1 MSELPLRFRV
11 MGEGDVD
18 SVMELERNASP
29 SPWTERMLRQELS
42 VDVSTVLLC
51 EQHENLQWRLKAY
64 AVYWL
69 VAREQHIL
77 NVATAI
83 DARRQGFGRRL
94 LSEALSRGRSEGVDL
109 VTLEVRRGNLAAQAL
124 YLSLGFRSVG
134 VRPGYYQDNRE
145 DAVIMN
151 LQPVDAGLA

>member
-1 MSELPLRFRV
+1 VSELSLRFRV
-11 MGEGDVD
+11 MAEGDVD
-18 SVMELERNASP
+18 SVMGLERNASP

-51 EQHENLQWRLKAY
+51 EQHEDAKWRLKAY

-83 DARRQGFGRRL
+83 DARRQGFGWRL
-94 LSEALSRGRSEGVDL
+94 MSEALHRGRAHGVDL

-124 YLSLGFRSVG
+124 YLSLGFRQVA
-134 VRPGYYQDNRE
+134 VRPAYYQDNRE
-145 DAVIMN
+145 DALIMN
-151 LQPVDAGLA
+151 LQQVDAGLA